1 MELTTVDDKISALLE
16 RIAIALESQYQPKPS
31 LGFHDAQGLGSKR
44 FIFIKNNGGLP
55 WYYLKEGSEEQHW
68 ISEKCLTGRVVEV
81 AIKNNEKVNTRTGE
95 IKVDR
100 KLLVTVE
107 SDLKYVLWV
116 GLQTHFATRVLLSL
130 SKLNDAELSRPVTL
144 IAEPFTTGNGEAI
157 VLCDL
162 YRDGAKIELSEEE
175 RNGANH
181 VGLVSRLQER
191 FNALGYTQSQTP
203 AEEPHQ
209 NQVGGT
215 RTVAQNLRI
224 SATLPPS
231 PPVQPS
237 PPPIDASMVL
247 HEIGE
252 EMKKLNWGAEQG
264 KVFLKEHYGKQSRS
278 QLTDA
283 ELVDFRDRLHAIAYQ
298 QLEPAF

>member
-1 MELTTVDDKISALLE
+1 MDDKISALLE

-44 FIFIKNNGGLP
+44 FIFVKNNGGLP

-81 AIKNNEKVNTRTGE
+81 AIKNCQKVNTRTGE

-107 SDLKYVLWV
+107 SDLKYVLWT

-144 IAEPFTTGNGEAI
+144 VAEPFTTGNGESI

-162 YRDGAKIELSEEE
+162 YRADGAKIELTEEE
-175 RNGANH
+175 RNKANH

-191 FNALGYTQSQTP
+191 FKALGYAQSIPT
-203 AEEPHQ
+203 EENSVSATIP
-209 NQVGGT
+209 
-215 RTVAQNLRI
+215 AQNLRI
-224 SATLPPS
+224 SADLPPS
-231 PPVQPS
+231 PPS
-237 PPPIDASMVL
+237 IDASMVL
-247 HEIGE
+247 HEIGM
-252 EMKKLNWGAEQG
+252 EMKKLGWGAEQG
-264 KVFLKEHYGKQSRS
+264 KAFLKEHYGKQSRS